1 MLKMPHSIS
10 LAQIKSSSS
19 DLEDIFRAKQKYFD
33 EEILNK
39 KIQFRTDVDERIE
52 GSQDKFDDLKQKISQ
67 AV

>member
-1 MLKMPHSIS
+1 MPHSIS